1 MNRQKRKGARTH
13 SSPDHSCVRASR
25 APRLTFSRQKSG
37 GVLQEFLWKK
47 IRANDIITSP
57 IETFS
62 VSAWRS
68 DFADT
73 KIATSISFPP
83 MAEAVKS
90 HNSPQWI

>member
-47 IRANDIITSP
+47 IRANDTITSL
-57 IETFS
+57 
-62 VSAWRS
+62 
-68 DFADT
+68 D
-73 KIATSISFPP
+73 K
-83 MAEAVKS
+83 KS
-90 HNSPQWI
+90 RLKGDESLFKGYD